1 MRVVQVLAVV
11 LVTVSSAL
19 ASFGAA
25 QDAPSASRGAQ
36 AQTPPQPGAPPPAA
50 PGAPAAPARGRQ
62 GPPPLGPNG
71 TRDPWPAPIPAIA
84 GAIKVNFVEFATL
97 PDVAGN
103 AARPMLMSYEPGT
116 RRMFVNDM
124 HGALYSVSN
133 DGKMVTPY
141 FDHQDPRWTNPV
153 QFQNFE
159 RGFQSFA
166 FHPDFNRRGAPGY
179 GKIYTYVDT
188 SNVTPTP
195 DWTPTTPG
203 SKVAHH
209 AVLLEW
215 TAKNPAAATYDGDAP
230 RELMRWHRPF
240 VNHNGGQLGFNP
252 TARRGSAD
260 YGLLYVGN
268 ADGGSGG
275 DPMNM
280 AQNLASTFGKILRI
294 DPLGKNSPNGKYGIP
309 KDNPFV
315 NDNDPNTLGEI
326 YAYGARN
333 PQRFAWDSKTGVLY
347 MADIGQGVDEEVT
360 TVPKGGNLGWR
371 VWEGSHRYVN
381 GSEVSLEAPRSDPK
395 VVYPVVEFAQLD
407 PLLQNS
413 SAVTMGYVY
422 RHSRLKALRNL
433 LLFGDNPSGEMFYV
447 NADNLPKNGG
457 QDAIRR
463 IVFNDKG
470 QTKTLLD
477 LVKEKT
483 AEQGKKPPT
492 RADLRFGEGPDG
504 RIFILNKWDG
514 VIREIVN

>member
-1 MRVVQVLAVV
+1 MRILQ
-11 LVTVSSAL
+11 AL
-19 ASFGAA
+19 AIVFVTAA
-25 QDAPSASRGAQ
+25 GGFAQ
-36 AQTPPQPGAPPPAA
+36 APPPQGAPPPQA

-71 TRDPWPAPIPAIA
+71 TRDPFPNPIPAEE

-97 PDVAGN
+97 PDVGTN

-124 HGALYSVSN
+124 HGALYTVSK
-133 DGKMVTPY
+133 DGKTVTPY
-141 FDHQDPRWTNPV
+141 FDHQDPRWNIQV

-179 GKIYTYVDT
+179 GKVYTYTDT
-188 SNVTPTP
+188 SNVTPMP
-195 DWTPTTPG
+195 DWTPPAG
-203 SKVAHH
+203 AKISHH

-215 TAKNPAAATYDGDAP
+215 TAKNPEAAAYDGAAP

-240 VNHNGGQLGFNP
+240 VNHNGGQLAFNP

-260 YGLLYVGN
+260 YGMLYAGN
-268 ADGGSGG
+268 ADGGAGG
-275 DPMNM
+275 DPMNL
-280 AQNLASTFGKILRI
+280 AQNLGSSFGKILRI
-294 DPLGKNSPNGKYGIP
+294 DPLGNNSANGKYGIP

-315 NDNDPNTLGEI
+315 NDNDPNTLDEI

-333 PQRFAWDSKTGVLY
+333 PQRFAWDSKTGTLY
-347 MADIGQGVDEEVT
+347 MADIGQGIAEEVT
-360 TVPKGGNLGWR
+360 TVPKGANLGWR
-371 VWEGSHRYVN
+371 VWEGSFRFVN

-395 VVYPVVEFAQLD
+395 VTYPVVEFAQLD

-422 RHSRLKALRNL
+422 RHDRIKQLRNL

-447 NADNLPKNGG
+447 NADKLPPNGG

-470 QTKTLLD
+470 QTKNLLD
-477 LVKEKT
+477 LVKAT
-483 AEQGKKPPT
+483 AEAKGRKPPT
-492 RADLRFGEGPDG
+492 RADLRYGEGEDG

-514 VIREIVN
+514 VIREVVP

>member
-1 MRVVQVLAVV
+1 MRFLQAFAVV
-11 LVTVSSAL
+11 IVTVSQGL
-19 ASFGAA
+19 
-25 QDAPSASRGAQ
+25 
-36 AQTPPQPGAPPPAA
+36 AQTPPQPGAPPPAEA
-50 PGAPAAPARGRQ
+50 GAPAAPARGRQ

-84 GAIKVNFVEFATL
+84 GAIRVNFVEFATL
-97 PDVAGN
+97 PDVGVN

-124 HGALYSVSN
+124 HGALYTVSN

-141 FDHQDPRWTNPV
+141 FDHQDPRWNIPV

-203 SKVAHH
+203 SNVAHH

-215 TAKNPAAATYDGDAP
+215 TAKNPAAAVYDGDAP

-240 VNHNGGQLGFNP
+240 VNHNGGQLGFNS

-260 YGLLYVGN
+260 YGLLYAGN
-268 ADGGSGG
+268 ADGGAGG

-294 DPLGKNSPNGKYGIP
+294 DPLGAGGQGPPDRRIISANGKYGIP

-333 PQRFAWDSKTGVLY
+333 PQRFAWDSKTRTMY
-347 MADIGQGVDEEVT
+347 MADIGQGIDEEVT
-360 TVPKGGNLGWR
+360 TVPKGANLGWR
-371 VWEGSHRYVN
+371 VWEGSHRFVN
-381 GSEVSLEAPRSDPK
+381 GSEVSVESPRGDPK
-395 VVYPVVEFAQLD
+395 VTYPVVEFGQLD

-422 RHSRLKALRNL
+422 RHDRLRALRNL

-447 NADNLPKNGG
+447 HADKLPPNGG

-463 IVFNDKG
+463 IVFNDKD

-483 AEQGKKPPT
+483 VEQGKKPPT
-492 RADLRFGEGPDG
+492 RADLRYGEGPDG

>member
-1 MRVVQVLAVV
+1 MRFLQVLAVV
-11 LVTVSSAL
+11 LVAASSAV
-19 ASFGAA
+19 
-25 QDAPSASRGAQ
+25 

-84 GAIKVNFVEFATL
+84 GAIRVNFVEFATL
-97 PDVAGN
+97 PDVGAN

-133 DGKMVTPY
+133 DGKTVTPY
-141 FDHQDPRWTNPV
+141 FDHQDPRWNNPV

-166 FHPDFNRRGAPGY
+166 FHPDFNRRGAPGF
-179 GKIYTYVDT
+179 GKIYTYTDT

-195 DWTPTTPG
+195 DWLHAPG
-203 SKVAHH
+203 TKVSHH

-215 TAKNPAAATYDGDAP
+215 TAKNPEAAMYDGAAP
-230 RELMRWHRPF
+230 RELMRWQRPY
-240 VNHNGGQLGFNP
+240 VNHNGGQLAFNP
-252 TARRGSAD
+252 TARRGSAE

-275 DPMNM
+275 DPQNV
-280 AQNLASTFGKILRI
+280 AQDLGSSFGKILRI
-294 DPLGKNSPNGKYGIP
+294 DPLGTNSANGKYGIP

-315 NDNDPNTLGEI
+315 NDNDPKTLGEI

-333 PQRFAWDSKTGVLY
+333 PQRFAWDSKTRVLY
-347 MADIGQGVDEEVT
+347 MADIGQGIDEEVT

-463 IVFNDKG
+463 IVFDDKG

-492 RADLRFGEGPDG
+492 RADLRYGEGPDG